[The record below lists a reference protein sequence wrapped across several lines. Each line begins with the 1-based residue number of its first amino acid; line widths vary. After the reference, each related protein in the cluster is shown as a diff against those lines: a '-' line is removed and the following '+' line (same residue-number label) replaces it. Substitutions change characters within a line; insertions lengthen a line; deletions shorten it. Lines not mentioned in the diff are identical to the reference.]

1 MFTGLVQAL
10 GRVLNKQFGPNQA
23 KLRIGTNK
31 AELFQLGDSIAVNGI
46 CLTVSAKSKDW
57 FEADVMPKTIAGT
70 NLQVIKPGEMVNL
83 EPALRIGDAL
93 GGHFVTGH
101 VDGVG
106 KIEAIKQDQN
116 AVLVR
121 ISIDPG
127 LSKYLLLKGSIAIDG
142 VSLTVQELAGTK
154 FWVSLIP
161 HTYFNTRF
169 QYLKSGDLVNVELDI
184 LAKQAFENQVTK
196 PTSKISIEF
205 LQKHGFI

>member
-1 MFTGLVQAL
+1 LFTGLVQAL
-10 GRVLNKQFGPNQA
+10 GKVIKKQFGSNQA
-23 KLRIGTNK
+23 KLRIGTNN

-57 FEADVMPKTIAGT
+57 FETDVMPKTIAST
-70 NLQVIKPGEMVNL
+70 NLQAIKPGEMVNL
-83 EPALRIGDAL
+83 EPALRVGDAL

-106 KIEAIKQDQN
+106 RIESIAKDHN
-116 AVLVR
+116 AFLLQ
-121 ISIDPG
+121 ISIEPS
-127 LSKYLLLKGSIAIDG
+127 LSRYLLPKGSIAIDG
-142 VSLTVQELAGTK
+142 VSLTLQKLAGNK

-169 QYLKSGDLVNVELDI
+169 QYFKSGDLVNVELDM
-184 LAKQAFENQVTK
+184 LAKQAFENAVTR